1 MVEYLAACIIAQL
14 EGLMYHQT
22 IYWKY
27 MHVQQFNTDG
37 VIISIIKKK
46 DFFSQILV
54 MKLISDFILNKFL
67 HTFRLQLYL
76 NPMG

>member
-27 MHVQQFNTDG
+27 MHVQLFNTDG
-37 VIISIIKKK
+37 VIFSIIKKK
-46 DFFSQILV
+46 TFSLKYYSHEADFR
-54 MKLISDFILNKFL
+54 L
-67 HTFRLQLYL
+67 HTK
-76 NPMG
+76 

>member
-46 DFFSQILV
+46 RLFLSNISHEADFR
-54 MKLISDFILNKFL
+54 L
-67 HTFRLQLYL
+67 HTK
-76 NPMG
+76 